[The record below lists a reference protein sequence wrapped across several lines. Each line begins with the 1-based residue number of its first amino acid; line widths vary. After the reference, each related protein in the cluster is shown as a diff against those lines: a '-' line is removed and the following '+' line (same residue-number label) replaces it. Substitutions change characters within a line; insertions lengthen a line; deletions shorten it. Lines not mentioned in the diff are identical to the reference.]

1 MVRKILLGCGI
12 ASSVLYVAS
21 DILISWW
28 DPNYSYRDQSF
39 SELLAPGSPT
49 RPLVLVLLAIPYGVL
64 VTAFGVGV
72 WASASRRGAGRI
84 TGALLVG
91 YALTG
96 AVTGVFLSAPTRETL
111 DAGEETWRNTM
122 HLPGTAVSVL
132 CILLAIGSGS
142 TLLGRRFRNYSYA
155 TILAILV
162 FGVLAGRQIGQM
174 GENQPTPWLGIV
186 ERGNIYAIMLWVA
199 VLAIGLLRAPKSEGE
214 G

>member
-1 MVRKILLGCGI
+1 MLRKILLGCGI

-39 SELLAPGSPT
+39 SELLAPGSST
-49 RPLVLVLLAIPYGVL
+49 RPLVLVVLAIPYGVL

-72 WASASRRGAGRI
+72 WASTSRRGAGRI

-96 AVTGVFLSAPTRETL
+96 AVTGVFLSAPMRETL
-111 DAGEETWRNTM
+111 EAGEETWRNAL
-122 HLPGTAVSVL
+122 HIPGTAVSVL
-132 CILLAIGSGS
+132 CILLAIGFGS
-142 TLLGRRFRNYSYA
+142 TLLGRWFRYYSYA
-155 TILAILV
+155 TILAIVV
-162 FGVLAGRQIGQM
+162 FGVLAGVQVGQM
-174 GENQPTPWLGIV
+174 AENQPTPWLGIV

-199 VLAIGLLRAPKSEGE
+199 ALAIGLLRAQKAE
-214 G
+214 

>member
-1 MVRKILLGCGI
+1 MIRKILLGCGI

-49 RPLVLVLLAIPYGVL
+49 RPIMVVANGITYGVL

-84 TGALLVG
+84 TGALLAG
-91 YALTG
+91 YAVTG

-111 DAGEETWRNTM
+111 EAGEETWRNTM
-122 HLPGTAVSVL
+122 HLPATAVSVL
-132 CILLAIGSGS
+132 CILLAIVFGS
-142 TLLGRRFRNYSYA
+142 TLLGRRFRYFSYA

-162 FGVLAGRQIGQM
+162 FGVLAGIQIGQM
-174 GENQPTPWLGIV
+174 AANEPTPWLGIV
-186 ERGNIYAIMLWVA
+186 ERGSVYAIMLWVA
-199 VLAIGLLRAPKSEGE
+199 VLALGLLRVQQAR
-214 G
+214 

>member
-1 MVRKILLGCGI
+1 MVRKILVGCGI

-21 DILISWW
+21 DILVSWW

-72 WASASRRGAGRI
+72 WASASRRRAGRI

-91 YALTG
+91 YAVTG
-96 AVTGVFLSAPTRETL
+96 AVTGVFLSAPTREVL
-111 DAGEETWRNTM
+111 EAGEETWRNRM

-132 CILLAIGSGS
+132 SILLAIGFGS
-142 TLLGRRFRNYSYA
+142 TLLGRRFRYFSYA
-155 TILAILV
+155 MILAILA
-162 FGVLAGRQIGQM
+162 FGVWAGLQADRVAA
-174 GENQPTPWLGIV
+174 NQPTPWLGIV
-186 ERGNIYAIMLWVA
+186 ERGNVYAIMLWVS
-199 VLAIGLLRAPKSEGE
+199 VLAIGLLRAQKSE
-214 G
+214 

>member
-1 MVRKILLGCGI
+1 MVRKVLLGCGI

-21 DILISWW
+21 DILVSWW

-49 RPLVLVLLAIPYGVL
+49 RPLVLVVLAIPYGVL

-91 YALTG
+91 YGVIGAL
-96 AVTGVFLSAPTRETL
+96 TGVFLSAATRETL
-111 DAGEETWRNTM
+111 EAGEETWRNNL

-132 CILLAIGSGS
+132 CILLAIGFGS
-142 TLLGRRFRNYSYA
+142 TLLGRRFRYYSYA

-162 FGVLAGRQIGQM
+162 FGLWAGLQAGRV
-174 GENQPTPWLGIV
+174 EANQPTPWLGIV
-186 ERGNIYAIMLWVA
+186 ERGNVYAIMLWVA
-199 VLAIGLLRAPKSEGE
+199 VLAIGLLRAQKSE
-214 G
+214 

>member
-12 ASSVLYVAS
+12 ASSALYVAS
-21 DILISWW
+21 DILVSWW

-64 VTAFGVGV
+64 VTAFGGGV

-84 TGALLVG
+84 TGAMLVG
-91 YALTG
+91 YALIG

-111 DAGEETWRNTM
+111 EAGEETWRNIM
-122 HLPGTAVSVL
+122 HLPATGVSVL
-132 CILLAIGSGS
+132 CILLAMGFGS
-142 TLLGRRFRNYSYA
+142 TLLGRRFRYLSYA
-155 TILAILV
+155 AILAILV
-162 FGVLAGRQIGQM
+162 FGILAGRQIAQM

-186 ERGNIYAIMLWVA
+186 ERANIYAIMLWVA
-199 VLAIGLLRAPKSEGE
+199 VLAIGLLRAPRAEGP
-214 G
+214 

>member
-49 RPLVLVLLAIPYGVL
+49 RSLVLVVLGIPYGVL

-72 WASASRRGAGRI
+72 WASASRSGAGRI
-84 TGALLVG
+84 TGAMLLG
-91 YALTG
+91 YALIG

-111 DAGEETWRNTM
+111 EAGKETWRNTM
-122 HLPGTAVSVL
+122 HLPATAVSVL
-132 CILLAIGSGS
+132 CILLAIGFGS
-142 TLLGRRFRNYSYA
+142 TLLGRRFRYYSYA
-155 TILAILV
+155 TILDILV
-162 FGVLAGRQIGQM
+162 FGVLTSLQVDQM
-174 GENQPTPWLGIV
+174 AANQPTPWMGLE
-186 ERGNIYAIMLWVA
+186 ERGNV
-199 VLAIGLLRAPKSEGE
+199 
-214 G
+214 

>member
-1 MVRKILLGCGI
+1 MARKILLGCGI

-49 RPLVLVLLAIPYGVL
+49 RPLVLVVLAIPYGVL

-111 DAGEETWRNTM
+111 EAGKETWRNIL
-122 HLPGTAVSVL
+122 HLPATAVSVL
-132 CILLAIGSGS
+132 CILLAIGFGS
-142 TLLGRRFRNYSYA
+142 TLFGRRFRYYSYA
-155 TILAILV
+155 TILAMLV
-162 FGVLAGRQIGQM
+162 FAVLTGLQVGQM
-174 GENQPTPWLGIV
+174 EANEPTPWMGIV
-186 ERGNIYAIMLWVA
+186 ERGNVYAIMLWVA
-199 VLAIGLLRAPKSEGE
+199 VLAIVLLRAQKSE
-214 G
+214 

>member
-1 MVRKILLGCGI
+1 MVRKILLICGI

-49 RPLVLVLLAIPYGVL
+49 RPLVLVLLAMPYGVL

-84 TGALLVG
+84 TGAMLVG
-91 YALTG
+91 YAVTG
-96 AVTGVFLSAPTRETL
+96 AVTGVFLSAATRETL
-111 DAGEETWRNTM
+111 EAGEETWRNNL
-122 HLPGTAVSVL
+122 HIPGTAVSVL
-132 CILLAIGSGS
+132 CILLAMGFGS
-142 TLLGRRFRNYSYA
+142 TLLGRRFRYYSYA

-162 FGVLAGRQIGQM
+162 FGVWAGLQAGRV
-174 GENQPTPWLGIV
+174 EANQPTPWLGIV
-186 ERGNIYAIMLWVA
+186 ERGNVYAIMLWVA
-199 VLAIGLLRAPKSEGE
+199 VLAIGLFRAQKSE
-214 G
+214 

>member
-72 WASASRRGAGRI
+72 WASASRRRAGRI

-91 YALTG
+91 YAVIG
-96 AVTGVFLSAPTRETL
+96 AVTGVFLSAATREVL
-111 DAGEETWRNTM
+111 EAGEETWRNTM

-132 CILLAIGSGS
+132 CILLAMGFGS
-142 TLLGRRFRNYSYA
+142 TLLGRRFRYFSYA
-155 TILAILV
+155 SILTILV
-162 FGVLAGRQIGQM
+162 FGVLAGLQADRVAA
-174 GENQPTPWLGIV
+174 NQPTPWLGIV
-186 ERGNIYAIMLWVA
+186 ERGNVYAIMLWVA
-199 VLAIGLLRAPKSEGE
+199 VLAIGLLGAQKSE
-214 G
+214 

>member
-1 MVRKILLGCGI
+1 VVRKILLGCGI

-49 RPLVLVLLAIPYGVL
+49 RPLVLMLLAIPYGVL

-91 YALTG
+91 YAVIG
-96 AVTGVFLSAPTRETL
+96 AVTGVFLSAPTREVL
-111 DAGEETWRNTM
+111 EAGEETWRNRM

-132 CILLAIGSGS
+132 CILLAIGLGS
-142 TLLGRRFRNYSYA
+142 TLLGRRFRYFSYV
-155 TILAILV
+155 TILAILT
-162 FGVLAGRQIGQM
+162 FGVLAGLQVDRVAA
-174 GENQPTPWLGIV
+174 NQPTPWLGIV
-186 ERGNIYAIMLWVA
+186 ERGNVYAIMLWIA
-199 VLAIGLLRAPKSEGE
+199 VPAIGLLRAQEE
-214 G
+214 AR

>member
-72 WASASRRGAGRI
+72 WASASRRRAGRI

-91 YALTG
+91 YAVIG
-96 AVTGVFLSAPTRETL
+96 AVTGVFLSAATREVL
-111 DAGEETWRNTM
+111 EAGEETWRNTM

-132 CILLAIGSGS
+132 CILLAMGFGS
-142 TLLGRRFRNYSYA
+142 TLLGRRFRYFSYA
-155 TILAILV
+155 SILTILV
-162 FGVLAGRQIGQM
+162 FGVLAGLQVERV
-174 GENQPTPWLGIV
+174 EANQPTPWLGIV
-186 ERGNIYAIMLWVA
+186 ERGNIYAIMLWVV
-199 VLAIGLLRAPKSEGE
+199 VLAIGLLLAQKSE
-214 G
+214 

>member
-72 WASASRRGAGRI
+72 WASASRRRAGRI

-91 YALTG
+91 YAVIG
-96 AVTGVFLSAPTRETL
+96 ALTGVFLSAPTREVL
-111 DAGEETWRNTM
+111 EAGEETWRNRM

-132 CILLAIGSGS
+132 CILLAIGFGS
-142 TLLGRRFRNYSYA
+142 TYTRLLAEGMDVPPGAMAQILEDLYA
-155 TILAILV
+155 EGQITGPQV
-162 FGVLAGRQIGQM
+162 VDREGRQLHGAREII
-174 GENQPTPWLGIV
+174 EPEWRL
-186 ERGNIYAIMLWVA
+186 
-199 VLAIGLLRAPKSEGE
+199 
-214 G
+214 

>member
-12 ASSVLYVAS
+12 ASSVLYIAS

-91 YALTG
+91 YAVIG
-96 AVTGVFLSAPTRETL
+96 ALTGVFLSAPTREVL
-111 DAGEETWRNTM
+111 EAGEETWRNRM

-132 CILLAIGSGS
+132 CILLAIGFGS
-142 TLLGRRFRNYSYA
+142 TLLGKRFRYFSYA

-162 FGVLAGRQIGQM
+162 FGVLTSLQVGQM
-174 GENQPTPWLGIV
+174 AASEPTPWLGIV
-186 ERGNIYAIMLWVA
+186 ERGSVYAIMLWVA
-199 VLAIGLLRAPKSEGE
+199 VLAIGLLRAQKSE
-214 G
+214 

>member
-72 WASASRRGAGRI
+72 WALASRRGAGRI

-111 DAGEETWRNTM
+111 EAGKETWRNTI
-122 HLPGTAVSVL
+122 HLPGTAVSGL
-132 CILLAIGSGS
+132 CILLAIGFGS

-174 GENQPTPWLGIV
+174 GGNQPTPWLGIV

-199 VLAIGLLRAPKSEGE
+199 VLAIGLLGVQKSE
-214 G
+214 

>member
-1 MVRKILLGCGI
+1 MVRKILLICGI

-28 DPNYSYRDQSF
+28 DPNYSYRDQGF

-49 RPLVLVLLAIPYGVL
+49 RPVVLVLLAIPYGVL

-84 TGALLVG
+84 TAAMLIG

-96 AVTGVFLSAPTRETL
+96 MVTGVIFPMNTREAL
-111 DAGEETWRNTM
+111 AAGEGTLRNAM
-122 HLPGTAVSVL
+122 HPPGTIVMSLFIVL
-132 CILLAIGSGS
+132 AMAFGA
-142 TLLGRRFRNYSYA
+142 TLLGRRFRYYSYA

-162 FGVLAGRQIGQM
+162 FGLWAGLQAGRV
-174 GENQPTPWLGIV
+174 EANQPTPWLGIV
-186 ERGNIYAIMLWVA
+186 ERGNVYAIMLWVA
-199 VLAIGLLRAPKSEGE
+199 VLAIGLLRAQKSE
-214 G
+214 

>member
-49 RPLVLVLLAIPYGVL
+49 RPLLLVLNGLPYSVL

-72 WASASRRGAGRI
+72 WATAGRRRVRRI

-91 YALTG
+91 YAVTG

-111 DAGEETWRNTM
+111 EAGKETWRNIL

-132 CILLAIGSGS
+132 CILLAIGFGS
-142 TLLGRRFRNYSYA
+142 TLLGRRFRYYSYA
-155 TILAILV
+155 TILAIVV
-162 FGVLAGRQIGQM
+162 FGVLAGRQISQM
-174 GENQPTPWLGIV
+174 GENQPTPWMGIV
-186 ERGNIYAIMLWVA
+186 ERGNVYAIMLWVA
-199 VLAIGLLRAPKSEGE
+199 VLAIGLLRAQKSE
-214 G
+214 

>member
-1 MVRKILLGCGI
+1 MLRKILLGCGI
-12 ASSVLYVAS
+12 ASSVLYIVA
-21 DILISWW
+21 DILVSWW

-49 RPLVLVLLAIPYGVL
+49 RPLVLVVLAIPYGVL

-72 WASASRRGAGRI
+72 WASASRRRAGRI

-96 AVTGVFLSAPTRETL
+96 ALTGVFLSAPTRETL
-111 DAGEETWRNTM
+111 EAGKETWRNTM

-132 CILLAIGSGS
+132 CILLAIGFGS
-142 TLLGRRFRNYSYA
+142 TLLGGRFRYFSYV

-162 FGVLAGRQIGQM
+162 FGVWAGTQIGQM

-186 ERGNIYAIMLWVA
+186 ERGNVYAIMLWLA
-199 VLAIGLLRAPKSEGE
+199 VLAIGLLRAQKSE
-214 G
+214 

>member
-1 MVRKILLGCGI
+1 MLRKILLGCGI

-72 WASASRRGAGRI
+72 WASTSRRGAGRI

-91 YALTG
+91 YALIG

-111 DAGEETWRNTM
+111 EAGEETWRNTL

-132 CILLAIGSGS
+132 CILLAIGFGS
-142 TLLGRRFRNYSYA
+142 TLLGRRFRYYSYA

-162 FGVLAGRQIGQM
+162 FGVLTGVQVGQM
-174 GENQPTPWLGIV
+174 EANQPTPWMGIV

-199 VLAIGLLRAPKSEGE
+199 VLAIGLLGAQKSE
-214 G
+214 

>member
-1 MVRKILLGCGI
+1 MIRKILLGCGI

-72 WASASRRGAGRI
+72 WQAAGGRRTGRI

-91 YALTG
+91 YAVTG
-96 AVTGVFLSAPTRETL
+96 AVTGVFLSAATREVL
-111 DAGEETWRNTM
+111 EAGKETWRNNL
-122 HLPGTAVSVL
+122 HIPGTALSVL
-132 CILLAIGSGS
+132 CVLLAIGFGS
-142 TLLGRRFRNYSYA
+142 TLLGRRFRYYSYA
-155 TILAILV
+155 TILAIVV
-162 FGVLAGRQIGQM
+162 FGVLAGAQAGRI
-174 GENQPTPWLGIV
+174 EANQPTPWLGIV

-199 VLAIGLLRAPKSEGE
+199 VLAIGLLRVQKSE
-214 G
+214 